1 MMKESISE
9 LQSVIRRVRP
19 QLLLLHQLTP
29 PTTQKQ
35 QQQHDIVAQNETDNT
50 ISISN
55 SNNEAAV
62 RNELQLEAAS
72 QLINALAT
80 FVWKLDSLWADNNTS
95 QNEEQD
101 DKFGAATA
109 NNDNTVNN
117 NASLSHAASHEPY
130 NTQWNEEAK
139 SLIRE
144 GYGMI
149 STVSQ
154 LSIDES
160 SNDYHHNKSDQSQ
173 KQHRETM
180 RSMTRSSLLDLLTSV
195 STSSCRHVLLA
206 FLPHFMPLALLHEG
220 DEQTNSKATENN
232 STDDLPVISQLLETF
247 QSLIQIDATTLVP
260 FLSTL
265 SNLFGSLSEEEE
277 RDDDDINIING
288 QTSDNDSVA
297 EDNSSAFYNPRKEC
311 FQICISSMSSISEH
325 DLPSLL
331 KSLFTLVRT
340 KEEGRLAMES
350 VRKECNSVC
359 GITASTTI
367 PDPSILSL
375 SPKNDVDGVPSLM
388 HGHDNNHL
396 ILFIGNVIIQSLLS
410 DDLHGS
416 KHLTNGFL
424 TEIRHSL
431 HNQTQL
437 HNDAQTSSSASFNN
451 DKSFNCITT
460 LDAIILIALNSHDEY
475 KPLVESIVTSFETYQ
490 ALLFFGLVQ
499 PLIESW
505 KDDRSANN
513 PNSSLLYGPLSSSFI
528 SLLFYMLMVSTMT
541 LPSQTSQIQCTLVD
555 GLLSFHHHDE
565 TTTKA
570 AEATRDPNLTYVMT
584 CCRVISNLHLTL
596 DPQNQ
601 QQVVNSLLSMAT
613 DSFVRSGTTSAIG
626 SHQRTTSR
634 KKAPKD
640 DIAAKKGG
648 SLNSHLAASCAACRV
663 LLLICND
670 HATSLSQMKG
680 TIIDRLML
688 LASMSASPSSS
699 SLSYGKKTDDSIISY
714 HLFDMNCAII
724 VSLLQ
729 NNEQLSYSDSSR
741 ETEAP
746 INGNAASELLILCQK
761 FLFTSGYI
769 SSSEGENNISHRI
782 ICGIILAS
790 RLLRCKFILRSERAT
805 IWNWVMTV
813 ITPAS
818 TAAIPSDA
826 LNPVVA
832 QWGLSFLEFASSSIM
847 HDSFYPEITE
857 FVDFKSVCGQ
867 SDVFN
872 QVNKMLATAA
882 VIQMED
888 SLRVPLRH
896 ESDSNTAFLAYS
908 HVPQKKTSSANSMVI
923 CPPYFLNGTKP
934 LQASSSSSNIH
945 QIAAYV
951 HNLVDRYLE
960 LGRIR
965 SGALTSKSSWNP
977 RGWLLAKTQLPCCL
991 SQSAMELLG
1000 MKNNSLELEDEP
1012 TNSNVKVNL
1021 ENWKLLFSSNV
1032 SKATLLRSLMEFL
1045 SCIIVSISVSCAIL
1059 RHAHDHFLHEE
1070 GQVSEMDDSVSDDAK
1085 KLKKKRRKQVEALRK
1100 LLQFQVNKVLSMQR
1114 VCRNIYQSLSRGLY
1128 LAASRQ
1134 SLSVRAKNMPPNQND
1149 NINFHDKRR
1158 IPLGEVKSFI
1168 EAVETFLG
1176 SRMNRFSSPILW
1188 SCMLD
1193 EVDDA
1198 FLVETMT
1205 KNVTM
1210 DTISLSRWQHI
1221 ITFRIQVIR
1230 HLQQC
1235 LGDTNAPS
1243 FDEATL
1249 HGLSRVC
1256 QLLMSLT
1263 PCLSCDFSEDT
1274 KEHSGIYLAALYKI
1288 MLTAF
1293 SVSVTSTS
1301 AGRTIIH
1308 HALMDIKTNRRHKKV
1323 IKHDVHK
1330 NSNNLRLGD
1339 LVRRC
1344 AAAST
1349 DSSCSATEF
1358 TSSVIKL
1365 KECLLQQF
1373 EKCEDASFSCYIID
1387 LLSIL
1392 VVTSIEPSQSSM
1404 ADITWKALH
1413 SVYHSSSSNVAH
1425 LPFML
1430 IEINLIIAE
1439 LTKSE
1444 QCDAERVT
1452 VVKDAFSHLLR
1463 LSSTLMESKDSHA
1476 KAFYHSLLA
1485 HFSSLVIGWVSQS
1498 QCLTDIYAALEAT
1511 IAFAVEGGP
1520 NRSPSKSLPGL
1531 NEKNLPSVFELL
1543 LCMNALSLSL
1553 AKPCSSKKHRP
1564 LNADKTQGPY
1574 CEIMWPIKLFGK
1586 LLMLFKAH
1594 HRSFARRVFLNVV
1607 KISLFMIKLC
1617 DYQLQYCV
1625 DWRSSQTGSLAGMG
1639 SQDYAAAQLLQPLI
1653 DCIGSACVCDITSF
1667 CRTMK
1672 RELSQSNY
1680 KNTKSIAGLIYR
1692 CQGIKETLQ
1701 IVCQSQRL
1709 RIPKK
1714 IDTSG
1719 VPSDEKEAL
1728 AEPDKKRRRTLS
1740 PQKSSA
1746 NSRSPPSRSVLEQLQ
1761 SSSDSEESNM
1771 SEGNSFANSDDDS
1784 FGAVGDWAA

>member
-1 MMKESISE
+1 MKESISE

-29 PTTQKQ
+29 PTTQ
-35 QQQHDIVAQNETDNT
+35 QQHDIIPQNETDDYV
-50 ISISN
+50 SN

-72 QLINALAT
+72 ELINALAT
-80 FVWKLDSLWADNNTS
+80 FVWKLDSLWADNNSS

-109 NNDNTVNN
+109 NNDNAVNN
-117 NASLSHAASHEPY
+117 DASLSHAASHEPY

-139 SLIRE
+139 TLIRE

-149 STVSQ
+149 SAVSQ

-160 SNDYHHNKSDQSQ
+160 SNDYHYLNNKSDQSQ

-195 STSSCRHVLLA
+195 ATSSARHLLLA

-220 DEQTNSKATENN
+220 DEQTNSTATENN
-232 STDDLPVISQLLETF
+232 STDLPVISQLLETI

-277 RDDDDINIING
+277 RDDDDNNIING
-288 QTSDNDSVA
+288 QTSDNDSVT
-297 EDNSSAFYNPRKEC
+297 EDNISAYYNPRKEC

-340 KEEGRLAMES
+340 KEEGRIAMES
-350 VRKECNSVC
+350 VRKECNSIC

-367 PDPSILSL
+367 PDSSILSL
-375 SPKNDVDGVPSLM
+375 SPKNDEEGDPSLM

-410 DDLHGS
+410 DELHGS

-437 HNDAQTSSSASFNN
+437 HNDAQTSFNN
-451 DKSFNCITT
+451 GKSFNCITT
-460 LDAIILIALNSHDEY
+460 LDAIILIALNSHEEY
-475 KPLVESIVTSFETYQ
+475 KPSVESIVSSFETYQ

-513 PNSSLLYGPLSSSFI
+513 PNSSLLYGPLSSSLI
-528 SLLFYMLMVSTMT
+528 SLLFYILMVSTMT
-541 LPSQTSQIQCTLVD
+541 LPSQTGQTQCTLVD
-555 GLLSFHHHDE
+555 GLLSFHYHDE
-565 TTTKA
+565 TATKA

-584 CCRVISNLHLTL
+584 CCRVISNLYLIL
-596 DPQNQ
+596 EPQNQ
-601 QQVVNSLLSMAT
+601 QQVVNSLLTMVT
-613 DSFVRSGTTSAIG
+613 DSFVRSGATSTIG
-626 SHQRTTSR
+626 FHQRTSR

-670 HATSLSQMKG
+670 HATSVSQMKG

-699 SLSYGKKTDDSIISY
+699 SQSYDKKTDDSTISY

-729 NNEQLSYSDSSR
+729 NNEQLLYSDSSR

-761 FLFTSGYI
+761 FLFTSGYL
-769 SSSEGENNISHRI
+769 SSEGENNISHRI

-818 TAAIPSDA
+818 TATIPSEA

-847 HDSFYPEITE
+847 HDSFYPEISE
-857 FVDFKSVCGQ
+857 FVDVKSVCGQ

-934 LQASSSSSNIH
+934 LQASSSSSNIN

-965 SGALTSKSSWNP
+965 SSGALTSKSSWNP

-1012 TNSNVKVNL
+1012 TNSNVKANL

-1085 KLKKKRRKQVEALRK
+1085 LKKKRRKQVEALRK

-1128 LAASRQ
+1128 LAASTQ
-1134 SLSVRAKNMPPNQND
+1134 SLSGRAKKILPNQND
-1149 NINFHDKRR
+1149 NNHFHDKRR

-1168 EAVETFLG
+1168 KAVETFMG

-1198 FLVETMT
+1198 FLIEAMT

-1210 DTISLSRWQHI
+1210 DAISLSRWQHI
-1221 ITFRIQVIR
+1221 TTFRIHVIR

-1235 LGDTNAPS
+1235 LGDTNAPT

-1249 HGLSRVC
+1249 RGLSRVF

-1263 PCLSCDFSEDT
+1263 PSLSCDFSEDT
-1274 KEHSGIYLAALYKI
+1274 KEDSGVYLAALYKI

-1308 HALMDIKTNRRHKKV
+1308 HALMDIKTNRRHNKA

-1330 NSNNLRLGD
+1330 NNNMRLGD

-1358 TSSVIKL
+1358 TSSVTKL
-1365 KECLLQQF
+1365 KDCLLQQF

-1392 VVTSIEPSQSSM
+1392 VVTSIESSQSSM

-1452 VVKDAFSHLLR
+1452 VVKYAFSHLLR
-1463 LSSTLMESKDSHA
+1463 LSSTLMESKDFHA

-1485 HFSSLVIGWVSQS
+1485 HFSSLLIGFVSQS
-1498 QCLTDIYAALEAT
+1498 QCLSDIYAALEAT

-1520 NRSPSKSLPGL
+1520 KRSPSKSLPGL
-1531 NEKNLPSVFELL
+1531 NEKNLPSIFELL

-1653 DCIGSACVCDITSF
+1653 DCVGSACVCDITSF

-1672 RELSQSNY
+1672 RELSESNY

-1719 VPSDEKEAL
+1719 ALSDEKEDFVDT
-1728 AEPDKKRRRTLS
+1728 EPDKKRRRTLS

-1761 SSSDSEESNM
+1761 PSSDSEESNM

-1784 FGAVGDWAA
+1784 FGAVGDWAAE

>member
-1 MMKESISE
+1 MKESISE
-9 LQSVIRRVRP
+9 LQSVLRRVRP

-29 PTTQKQ
+29 PTTQQ
-35 QQQHDIVAQNETDNT
+35 QRQQHEIVAQNEIDDT
-50 ISISN
+50 IRN

-72 QLINALAT
+72 ELINALAT
-80 FVWKLDSLWADNNTS
+80 FVWKLDSLWADNNAS
-95 QNEEQD
+95 QNEEQ
-101 DKFGAATA
+101 AA
-109 NNDNTVNN
+109 NDDNTVNN
-117 NASLSHAASHEPY
+117 NASSSHAASHEPY
-130 NTQWNEEAK
+130 NTQWDEEAK
-139 SLIRE
+139 ALIRE

-149 STVSQ
+149 STISQ

-160 SNDYHHNKSDQSQ
+160 TNDYHHNKSDQSQ
-173 KQHRETM
+173 KHRETM

-206 FLPHFMPLALLHEG
+206 FLPHFMPIALLHEG
-220 DEQTNSKATENN
+220 DEQTNSTATENDI
-232 STDDLPVISQLLETF
+232 SELSVISQLLETF

-265 SNLFGSLSEEEE
+265 SNLFGSLSKEEKG
-277 RDDDDINIING
+277 DDDDNNIING
-288 QTSDNDSVA
+288 QTLEIYSVT
-297 EDNSSAFYNPRKEC
+297 EDKSSAYNPRKEC

-367 PDPSILSL
+367 PDPSILSI
-375 SPKNDVDGVPSLM
+375 SPKNDEESDPSLM
-388 HGHDNNHL
+388 HGYDNNHL
-396 ILFIGNVIIQSLLS
+396 VLFIGNVIIQSLLS
-410 DDLHGS
+410 DELHGS
-416 KHLTNGFL
+416 KHLTNGFFA
-424 TEIRHSL
+424 EIQHSL

-437 HNDAQTSSSASFNN
+437 HNDVQTSSTTSSFNN

-475 KPLVESIVTSFETYQ
+475 KPLVESIVTSFKTYQ

-513 PNSSLLYGPLSSSFI
+513 PNSSLLYGPLSSSLI

-541 LPSQTSQIQCTLVD
+541 LPSQTGQIQCTLVD
-555 GLLSFHHHDE
+555 GLLSFHYHDE
-565 TTTKA
+565 ATTKS

-601 QQVVNSLLSMAT
+601 QKVVNSLLSMVT

-626 SHQRTTSR
+626 FHHQTSR
-634 KKAPKD
+634 KKASKD

-670 HATSLSQMKG
+670 HVTSLSQMKG

-688 LASMSASPSSS
+688 LASMSTSPSSP
-699 SLSYGKKTDDSIISY
+699 SYGKKTDDSIISY

-761 FLFTSGYI
+761 FLFTSGYL
-769 SSSEGENNISHRI
+769 SSEDENNISHRI

-790 RLLRCKFILRSERAT
+790 RLLRCKVVLRSERAT

-818 TAAIPSDA
+818 SATIPSDA

-832 QWGLSFLEFASSSIM
+832 QWGLSFLEFASSSII
-847 HDSFYPEITE
+847 HDSFHPEITE
-857 FVDFKSVCGQ
+857 FVDVKSVCGH

-896 ESDSNTAFLAYS
+896 ESESNTAFLAYS
-908 HVPQKKTSSANSMVI
+908 HVPQKKTSGANNMVI
-923 CPPYFLNGTKP
+923 CPPYFLNGKQS
-934 LQASSSSSNIH
+934 LRASSSSNIN

-951 HNLVDRYLE
+951 HDLVDRYLE

-965 SGALTSKSSWNP
+965 SSGALTSKSSWNP

-991 SQSAMELLG
+991 SQPAMELLG
-1000 MKNNSLELEDEP
+1000 MKNDSLELEDEP
-1012 TNSNVKVNL
+1012 TNSNVKVNP

-1114 VCRNIYQSLSRGLY
+1114 VCRNIYQSLSRGFY

-1134 SLSVRAKNMPPNQND
+1134 SLSGRAKKMLPNQHN
-1149 NINFHDKRR
+1149 NNVVCDKRR

-1168 EAVETFLG
+1168 ETIETFLG

-1193 EVDDA
+1193 DVDDA
-1198 FLVETMT
+1198 FLIEAMT
-1205 KNVTM
+1205 KNITM
-1210 DTISLSRWQHI
+1210 DTVSLSRWQHI
-1221 ITFRIQVIR
+1221 TTFRIQVIR

-1235 LGDTNAPS
+1235 LGDINTTT

-1249 HGLSRVC
+1249 RGLSRVF

-1274 KEHSGIYLAALYKI
+1274 KEDSGIYLAALYKI

-1308 HALMDIKTNRRHKKV
+1308 YALMEIKTNRRHNKA
-1323 IKHDVHK
+1323 IKHDDVHK

-1339 LVRRC
+1339 LVRRS

-1349 DSSCSATEF
+1349 DSSCSTTEF
-1358 TSSVIKL
+1358 TSSAIKL
-1365 KECLLQQF
+1365 KECLLKQF

-1392 VVTSIEPSQSSM
+1392 VVTSIESSQSSM

-1413 SVYHSSSSNVAH
+1413 SVYHSSSSNVVH

-1430 IEINLIIAE
+1430 IEINLIITD

-1463 LSSTLMESKDSHA
+1463 LSSTLMGTKDFHA

-1485 HFSSLVIGWVSQS
+1485 HFSSLLIGCVSQS

-1511 IAFAVEGGP
+1511 IAFAVEGP
-1520 NRSPSKSLPGL
+1520 KHSPSKSLPGL

-1553 AKPCSSKKHRP
+1553 AKPFSSKKHRP

-1574 CEIMWPIKLFGK
+1574 CEIIWPIKLFGK
-1586 LLMLFKAH
+1586 LLILFKAY
-1594 HRSFARRVFLNVV
+1594 HRSFARRVFSNVV

-1625 DWRSSQTGSLAGMG
+1625 DWRSSQIGSLAGTG

-1653 DCIGSACVCDITSF
+1653 DCVGSACVSDITSF
-1667 CRTMK
+1667 CRTIK
-1672 RELSQSNY
+1672 RELSESNY

-1701 IVCQSQRL
+1701 IVCQSQGL
-1709 RIPKK
+1709 RIPRKV
-1714 IDTSG
+1714 DTSG
-1719 VPSDEKEAL
+1719 APSDEKEDFDDT
-1728 AEPDKKRRRTLS
+1728 EPDKKRRRTLS

-1746 NSRSPPSRSVLEQLQ
+1746 NCRSPPSRSVLEQLQ